1 MAGVEAPSVGNTMSS
16 CCGHE
21 ETHTRVV
28 LGGTANVI
36 CVGAMWGP
44 TRADGGVFVNKA
56 FCSEGRDGHLVEIK
70 KSVDFFVG

>member
-21 ETHTRVV
+21 ETHAPVV
-28 LGGTANVI
+28 LGGTADII
-36 CVGAMWGP
+36 CVRAVWCP

-56 FCSEGRDGHLVEIK
+56 FRSEGRDGRPVEIEK
-70 KSVDFFVG
+70 TIDFFVC